1 MIPTSN
7 KHYSLALAALL
18 MALMLTGC
26 KQSAGGGKP
35 GASSSK
41 SGGDDSKKK
50 GDSGKSGSDSA
61 GSFANAEGKS
71 DKSSEGG
78 AEPNDVVKI
87 PAEDQRR
94 AGVQIDY
101 VLVQRVPR
109 SLSVAGQVTMDEQHT
124 SHVGTIS
131 DGRITAVSV
140 LPGAIV
146 HRGQVLGS
154 LHSHAVHETVGA
166 LVQAFAAVNRQ
177 LGAVTFARQARE
189 RYNHLY
195 SIQAASLEESQR
207 ANQEVQQAEQMLI
220 DAQANVRMEREHLS
234 ELLQVSPG
242 SLTPDNLYDRELI
255 PIRSPIDG
263 VIVTRNISVGQ
274 VVDLGFNAFDIT
286 NLSTVWVTA
295 AVNQQDLVL
304 IHTGAPAEILDSAL
318 PDSVSAGRVT
328 MLGDTLDP
336 QTRTAPVRIVV
347 PNPGTRLRP
356 GMFVTAHIAEPATR
370 DALFV
375 PEDAL
380 QDINGLQVV
389 FVTSDGQRFQARTV
403 NLGTH
408 SQGKVEVV
416 SGLRPGDRIVVNGA
430 FMVKAEMLKGT
441 MGGG

>member
-1 MIPTSN
+1 MILTANTYFSR
-7 KHYSLALAALL
+7 SLAAVLL
-18 MALMLTGC
+18 ALMLTSC
-26 KQSAGGGKP
+26 RQSRGGGKP

-41 SGGDDSKKK
+41 SGGDDSKRK
-50 GDSGKSGSDSA
+50 GNSGKSASGSA
-61 GSFANAEGKS
+61 GSSADAEGKP
-71 DKSSEGG
+71 DRSSEGG
-78 AEPNDVVKI
+78 AQPNDVVKI
-87 PAEDQRR
+87 PTEDQRR
-94 AGVQIDY
+94 AGVQTEF

-109 SLSVAGQVTMDEQHT
+109 SLSVAGQVAMDEQHT
-124 SHVGTIS
+124 SHVGTIA
-131 DGRITAVSV
+131 DGRITAVNV
-140 LPGAIV
+140 LPGAMV

-154 LHSHAVHETVGA
+154 LHSHSVHETVGA

-177 LGAVTFARQARE
+177 RGAVTFARQARD

-207 ANQEVQQAEQMLI
+207 ANQDLQQAEQMLV

-234 ELLQVSPG
+234 ELLQVSPE
-242 SLTPDNLYDRELI
+242 SLTPENLYDRELV

-263 VIVTRNISVGQ
+263 VVVARNISVGQ
-274 VVDLGFNAFDIT
+274 VVELAFNAFDIT

-295 AVNQQDLVL
+295 AVNQQDLAL
-304 IHTGAPAEILDSAL
+304 IRTGAPAEILDSAS
-318 PDSVSAGRVT
+318 PSSVSAGRVT

-356 GMFVTAHIAEPATR
+356 GMFVSARIAEPATR
-370 DALFV
+370 NALFI

-389 FVTSDGQRFQARTV
+389 FVSPDGQSFQARTV
-403 NLGTH
+403 NLGTR